1 MALPVKSK
9 GMKTHPPTAADIR
22 LSSAETA
29 AMQPQFSEAIRFRT
43 PVFKTEV
50 YDLLINFDNA
60 ATTYPKPPEVKKA
73 VLSAVEKYGGN
84 AGRGGHELAMRT
96 SQAVFEAR
104 EAAAEFFG
112 AETEN
117 VIFTLNCT
125 HALNMAIQG
134 IMRNGGHLIISS
146 MEHNSA
152 ARPAARL
159 ALDKKISLSIA
170 EVHEDDDKTLKS
182 FESLICRDTKA
193 IVCTIASNVTGQIL
207 PYKRIAE
214 LCRRHNI
221 CFIADGAQAC
231 GILDIK
237 MSDGINILCTA
248 GHKGLYGITG
258 TGLLVSDGKFRIEP
272 IIQGG
277 TGSASSSLKQ
287 PDFLPDSLESGTLN
301 IIGAVSLK
309 SGIGFVKRLGTDKIY
324 RHEERICRRF
334 ISELKKNPDVTIYRS
349 PSCRYVPIVSFNI
362 RGVSPEKAAGRLA
375 EEGFCLRA
383 GFHCA
388 ALAHSTLGTENGTI
402 RFAPS
407 VFSRESEAVLLAN
420 SIKNMQFSEKQQK
433 NY

>member
-1 MALPVKSK
+1 M
-9 GMKTHPPTAADIR
+9 T
-22 LSSAETA
+22 
-29 AMQPQFSEAIRFRT
+29 
-43 PVFKTEV
+43 
-50 YDLLINFDNA
+50 LLINFDNA

-104 EAAAEFFG
+104 EAAADFFG
-112 AETEN
+112 AEPEN
-117 VIFTLNCT
+117 VVFTLNCT
-125 HALNMAIQG
+125 HALNMAVQG
-134 IMRNGGHLIISS
+134 VMNDGGHLIISG

-152 ARPAARL
+152 ARPAAKL

-170 EVHEDDDKTLKS
+170 EVYEDDDKTVKS

-214 LCRRHNI
+214 LCGKRGI

-258 TGLLVSDGKFRIEP
+258 TGLLISDGKFRIAP

-277 TGSASSSLKQ
+277 TGSTSSSLKQ

-309 SGIGFVKRLGTDKIY
+309 AGINFVKRLGTDKIY
-324 RHEERICRRF
+324 LHEERICRRF
-334 ISELKKNPDVTIYRS
+334 IAELEKIPDVIVYRS

-362 RGVSPEKAAGRLA
+362 KGIPPERAAELLA
-375 EEGFCLRA
+375 KEGFCLRA
-383 GFHCA
+383 GYHCA
-388 ALAHSTLGTENGTI
+388 ALAHSSLGTDNGTV

-407 VFSRESEAVLLAN
+407 VFSREAEAVSLAN
-420 SIKNMQFSEKQQK
+420 SIKNMRFSEKQQK

>member
-1 MALPVKSK
+1 M
-9 GMKTHPPTAADIR
+9 T
-22 LSSAETA
+22 
-29 AMQPQFSEAIRFRT
+29 
-43 PVFKTEV
+43 
-50 YDLLINFDNA
+50 LLINFDNA
-60 ATTYPKPPEVKKA
+60 ATTYPKPPEVKRA
-73 VLSAVEKYGGN
+73 VMTAVEKYGGN

-112 AETEN
+112 AEPEN
-117 VIFTLNCT
+117 VVFTLNCT
-125 HALNMAIQG
+125 YALNMAIQG
-134 IMRNGGHLIISS
+134 IMSGGGHLIISG
-146 MEHNSA
+146 MEHNSS

-170 EVHEDDDKTLKS
+170 EVYEDDDKTVSS
-182 FESLICRDTKA
+182 FESLIGKDTKA

-214 LCRRHNI
+214 LCGKRGI

-248 GHKGLYGITG
+248 GHKGLYGVTG
-258 TGLLVSDGKFRIEP
+258 TGLLISDGKFKINP

-277 TGSASSSLKQ
+277 TGTTSSSLKQ

-301 IIGAVSLK
+301 IIGAISLK
-309 SGIGFVKRLGTDKIY
+309 SGIGFVKKIGIDKIY
-324 RHEERICRRF
+324 MHEDRICRRF
-334 ISELKKNPDVTIYRS
+334 ISELKKNPDVTIYRA
-349 PSCRYVPIVSFNI
+349 PSCSYVPIVSFNI
-362 RGVSPEKAAGRLA
+362 RDVPPERAAGALA
-375 EEGFCLRA
+375 EKGFCLRA

-388 ALAHSTLGTENGTI
+388 ALAHSTLGTDKGTV

-407 VFSRESEAVLLAN
+407 VFSREADAVLLAN
-420 SIKNMQFSEKQQK
+420 SIKNMRFSEKQ
-433 NY
+433 